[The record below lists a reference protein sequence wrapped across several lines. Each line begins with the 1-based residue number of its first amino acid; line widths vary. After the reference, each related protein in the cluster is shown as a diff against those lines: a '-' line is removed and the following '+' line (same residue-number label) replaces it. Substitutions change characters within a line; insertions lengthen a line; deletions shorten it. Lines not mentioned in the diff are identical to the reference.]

1 MEDHLKGLSTT
12 SYAILGLLALRP
24 FTTYELAQEMGRSI
38 HYMWPRAESGLY
50 EEPKNLVAH
59 GLAKSTRDF
68 VGRRRRTTY
77 AITPKGR
84 RALRSWLKEPGAGP
98 SLEFEALLQ
107 VLYAEQGTKAD
118 LLATVAAI
126 RQGADDSR
134 ATLAEMAHELARN
147 AGPFPF
153 PQRSHVNFLV
163 LAFQTEQSAALR
175 RWSTLARRE
184 INAWSE
190 DMMPPP
196 QRDYRRQIARLAADL
211 EGR

>member
-1 MEDHLKGLSTT
+1 MSLKRLSTT
-12 SYAILGLLALRP
+12 SYAILGLLAIRP
-24 FTTYELAQEMGRSI
+24 FTTYELAREMGRSI

-59 GLAKSTRDF
+59 GLAKATLDF

-84 RALRSWLKEPGAGP
+84 RALRLWLKKPGEGP

-107 VLYAEQGTKAD
+107 VLYAEQGSKAD

-126 RQGADDSR
+126 RQDAEDSR
-134 ATLAEMAHELARN
+134 ATLAAIAHELSRD

-153 PQRSHVNFLV
+153 PQRSHVNLLV
-163 LAFQTEQSAALR
+163 LAFQAEQSAALR
-175 RWSTLARRE
+175 RWATIAKRE
-184 INAWSE
+184 INSWSD
-190 DMMPPP
+190 DMLPPP
-196 QRDYRRQIARLAADL
+196 QRDYRRMIARLAADL
-211 EGR
+211 DRR